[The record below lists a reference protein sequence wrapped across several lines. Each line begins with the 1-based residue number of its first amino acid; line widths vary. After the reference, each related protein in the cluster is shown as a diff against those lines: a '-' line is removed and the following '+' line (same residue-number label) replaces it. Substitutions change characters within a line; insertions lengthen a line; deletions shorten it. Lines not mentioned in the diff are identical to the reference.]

1 MRIRCTRKLAT
12 KIKID
17 LPDLT
22 TEVPLSS
29 EWNANLI
36 RHEGIQY
43 IVALDSGTLA
53 SVLFPGKGIVS
64 ANDLADAMRSA
75 IMKMFKRNGWL
86 FTLGRYVDFDHLQP
100 EILPT
105 AEKTVIGSLTEM
117 VRLIRG
123 HLEYGDSDI
132 DAIVDQVNRA
142 PMSLIGMKAP
152 EWLLDD
158 LSKKAPNEI

>member
-1 MRIRCTRKLAT
+1 MRIRCTKKLAT
-12 KIKID
+12 KIKVD

-22 TEVPLSS
+22 DEAPLSS

-36 RHEGIQY
+36 RHEGVQY

-53 SVLFPGKGIVS
+53 TVLFPGKGIVS
-64 ANDLADAMRSA
+64 ANDLADAMRFA

-86 FTLGRYVDFDHLQP
+86 FTLGRYVDFDQSQA

-105 AEKTVIGSLTEM
+105 AEKRVLGSLTEM
-117 VRLIRG
+117 VRLIKG
-123 HLEYGDSDI
+123 DLEYGDRDI
-132 DAIVDQVNRA
+132 DAIINQVNQAR
-142 PMSLIGMKAP
+142 MSLIGMNAP
-152 EWLLDD
+152 KWLLDD